1 MGTFELLIVF
11 AALMAVISLVA
22 IAIDWVGRPL
32 KNRRFI
38 PRIYR
43 YEDEVAPDEAFDAP
57 LAAPVLAGPPVAMG
71 PPVVMTPPQPPISQP
86 PMAPPPASMAPSVRL
101 TGSSS
106 VGSSPRVHRRNESKI
121 GS

>member
-1 MGTFELLIVF
+1 MDTFELLIVF

-43 YEDEVAPDEAFDAP
+43 YDDEISPNDAYELAPPLVA
-57 LAAPVLAGPPVAMG
+57 AGPPLAPGPAVSVA
-71 PPVVMTPPQPPISQP
+71 PPPGFAP
-86 PMAPPPASMAPSVRL
+86 PMAPPMGAGASPALAPPPASMALVTPRRF
-101 TGSSS
+101 SS
-106 VGSSPRVHRRNESKI
+106 RWK
-121 GS
+121 